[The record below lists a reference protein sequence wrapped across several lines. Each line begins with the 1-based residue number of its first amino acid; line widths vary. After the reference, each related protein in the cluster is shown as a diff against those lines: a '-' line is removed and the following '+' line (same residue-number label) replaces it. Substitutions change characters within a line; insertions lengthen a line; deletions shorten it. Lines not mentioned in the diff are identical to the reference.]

1 MMNALNFVKFSQL
14 QNWSVLYLTTKA
26 IVFNRKYML
35 SPIGSFLSK
44 SEDSICILDDEQ
56 YVQITVHTNN
66 GGLEA
71 RDVKPKLGKDIGTKR
86 QYRVHVGQFLV
97 SKIDARNGA
106 FGIVPSNLENAIVTH
121 DFPVF
126 NVDKSKLNPEY
137 LLLIATSK
145 HFKKIAQDCSSGTTN
160 RQRIDIK
167 KFLAQKIP
175 LPQKSQQDEIVSK
188 YKQTIAEAEAKESEA
203 LKLGNDIEQ
212 YLLDKLGIC
221 FVNNKNKTNGV
232 LQTVRFSNLN
242 RWDVYN
248 INNSFIPLFEKSL
261 YPIVNIGNVFDF
273 TTRTWDKREPVFN
286 YVEIGAVDPLL
297 GIVSSQEIK
306 TSKAPSRATQVI
318 REGDL
323 IIGTTRP
330 YLKKFAIVNDK
341 YDSCVCSSG
350 FQVIVPNTETNVEFL
365 YEYLK
370 SSIAVAQFEF
380 FMTGALYPAITTKDL
395 KKILIPLP
403 PIDIQNKI
411 VAHIA
416 EMKSQIKMLR
426 QQAIDLRDKA
436 LKDFEK
442 EIFE

>member
-1 MMNALNFVKFSQL
+1 MDALRFIKFCGLQQWDIKRFVQTSFS
-14 QNWSVLYLTTKA
+14 SHMP
-26 IVFNRKYML
+26 IVPLGDHIIEQSKKYDI
-35 SPIGSFLSK
+35 SNPKQIYG
-44 SEDSICILDDEQ
+44 ILG
-56 YVQITVHTNN
+56 VNN
-66 GGLEA
+66 KTGIFDAYQESGAKIKQKYKKMEVDWIA
-71 RDVKPKLGKDIGTKR
+71 YNP
-86 QYRVHVGQFLV
+86 YRVNVGSIGIKRTNHVFEYISPAYVVFSCLEDLLP
-97 SKIDARNGA
+97 SYLYILMRTPSFNKIIRDNTTGSVRQSLS
-106 FGIVPSNLENAIVTH
+106 F
-121 DFPVF
+121 
-126 NVDKSKLNPEY
+126 
-137 LLLIATSK
+137 ATLK
-145 HFKKIAQDCSSGTTN
+145 HL
-160 RQRIDIK
+160 R
-167 KFLAQKIP
+167 IP
-175 LPQKSQQDEIVSK
+175 LPAKIQQDEIISR

-248 INNSFIPLFEKSL
+248 INNSFIPLFEESL

-416 EMKSQIKMLR
+416 EMKSQIKMLK

>member
-14 QNWSVLYLTTKA
+14 QNWSVQYASQNL
-26 IVFNRKYML
+26 FNFAHHF
-35 SPIGSFLSK
+35 PFVEIGSFLFRRK
-44 SEDSICILDDEQ
+44 DIVEVKDDIC
-56 YVQITVHTNN
+56 YKRITVKSKN
-66 GGLEA
+66 GGIVV
-71 RDVKPKLGKDIGTKR
+71 RDELVGKKIGTKH
-86 QYRVHVGQFLV
+86 QYRVKYGQFAL

-106 FGIVPSNLENAIVTH
+106 FGVVPKDADNSIITSNFWTYDIDSNQINPFYLSLLTTTQAFVNFA
-121 DFPVF
+121 
-126 NVDKSKLNPEY
+126 DKASN
-137 LLLIATSK
+137 
-145 HFKKIAQDCSSGTTN
+145 GTTN
-160 RQRIDIK
+160 RHYLQESL
-167 KFLAQKIP
+167 FLSQKIP

-203 LKLGNDIEQ
+203 LKLENEIER

-350 FQVIVPNTETNVEFL
+350 FQIIVPNTETNVEFL

-416 EMKSQIKMLR
+416 EMKSQIKKLK